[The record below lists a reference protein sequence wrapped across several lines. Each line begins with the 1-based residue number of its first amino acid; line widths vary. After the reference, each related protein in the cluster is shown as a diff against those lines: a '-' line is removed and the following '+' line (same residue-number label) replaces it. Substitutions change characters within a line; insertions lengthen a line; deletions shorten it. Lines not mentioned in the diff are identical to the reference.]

1 MNLTLYPY
9 ALTAMR
15 GEKLYFL
22 GEGAEDTR
30 GYRFSD
36 DQMSLLR
43 QLADGGFKPEEEIRA
58 VLSDAVTDELLS
70 LGRLTAEEVDT
81 TSMDS
86 RTAAFCAAHGMPGAL
101 ERLREKS
108 VMILGCGGIG
118 THMAWH
124 MVTMGVG
131 KLTLVDFDTVEE
143 SNLNR
148 QILFDRDDIGAVKA
162 IVLREKLLRIRPEAD
177 VCVVR
182 CRVDSKETLE
192 LLVADGD
199 YDLLVKAL
207 DSPAAFPVWLDAVC
221 KKYQI
226 PYVAGITLR
235 DQALIGP
242 TFLPGS
248 SEIGWSDLIPTQ
260 GGAEKLWGIAP
271 SMGPLLYRIADELAI
286 ESFKVL
292 TGHGK
297 LRYAGCICAEN
308 IFTNE
313 VQMVG
318 QRVSQKEQKAAHTTT
333 SQRSKDDA
341 VLSSSAVVAMMTFL
355 FAIFG
360 VTVYQPLL
368 LPALMV
374 GMILPYLSCSEDK
387 ARIKLVFSNTLL
399 AVLCVLVRAM
409 LQLPTG
415 GFVERMIYIAPH
427 LAVTSVLPLAAAA
440 VAAVLLRNR
449 AKREK
454 KENSRIGLEIVLY

>member
-9 ALTAMR
+9 ALTAMQ
-15 GEKLYFL
+15 GEMLYFL

-86 RTAAFCAAHGMPGAL
+86 RTAAFCAAHEMPDAP

-162 IVLREKLLRIRPEAD
+162 IALREKLLKIRPEAY
-177 VCVVR
+177 VRVVR

-192 LLVADGD
+192 RLVTDGH

-207 DSPAAFPVWLDAVC
+207 DSPSSFPTWLDAVC
-221 KKYQI
+221 KAHQI
-226 PYVAGITLR
+226 PYVAGITLQDR
-235 DQALIGP
+235 ALIGP

-260 GGAEKLWGIAP
+260 GGAEKLWGTAP
-271 SMGPLLYRIADELAI
+271 SMGLLLYRIADELAI

-297 LRYAGCICAEN
+297 LRYIGCIRAEN

-313 VQMVG
+313 VQMIG
-318 QRVSQKEQKAAHTTT
+318 QQASQKEPRKAHTTT
-333 SQRSKDDA
+333 SQRSKDA
-341 VLSSSAVVAMMTFL
+341 AMLSGSAVAAMMTL
-355 FAIFG
+355 LLAILG
-360 VTVYQPLL
+360 VTIYQPLL
-368 LPALMV
+368 LSALMIGV
-374 GMILPYLSCSEDK
+374 ILPYLTGSED
-387 ARIKLVFSNTLL
+387 RTRVKLVFSNTLL
-399 AVLCVLVRAM
+399 VVLCVLVRAM
-409 LQLPTG
+409 LQLPAG
-415 GFVERMIYIAPH
+415 GFSERLLYVVPY
-427 LAVTSVLPLAAAA
+427 LAVTSALPLVAAGVAAA
-440 VAAVLLRNR
+440 VLRGQDETQSG
-449 AKREK
+449 EK
-454 KENSRIGLEIVLY
+454 SRIG

>member
-9 ALTAMR
+9 ALTAMQ

-86 RTAAFCAAHGMPGAL
+86 RTAAFCAAYGMPDAP
-101 ERLREKS
+101 ERLHEKS
-108 VMILGCGGIG
+108 VMIMGCGGIG

-177 VCVVR
+177 VRVVR

-192 LLVADGD
+192 RLVTDGH

-221 KKYQI
+221 KKHQI
-226 PYVAGITLR
+226 PYVAGITLL

-248 SEIGWSDLIPTQ
+248 SEIGWSDVIPTQ
-260 GGAEKLWGIAP
+260 GGAEKLWGTAP
-271 SMGPLLYRIADELAI
+271 SMGLLLYRIADELAI

-297 LRYAGCICAEN
+297 LRYTGCIRAEN

-313 VQMVG
+313 VQMIG
-318 QRVSQKEQKAAHTTT
+318 QQESRREKQEALPSSHPSRKEGGLSGAAVTT
-333 SQRSKDDA
+333 
-341 VLSSSAVVAMMTFL
+341 MMTCL
-355 FAIFG
+355 LAILG
-360 VTVYQPLL
+360 VTICRPLL
-368 LPALMV
+368 LPALMI
-374 GMILPYLSCSEDK
+374 GMILPYLTSTEDK
-387 ARIKLVFSNTLL
+387 TRVKLVFSNTLL
-399 AVLCVLVRAM
+399 VVLCVLVRAM
-409 LQLPTG
+409 LQLPESGIT
-415 GFVERMIYIAPH
+415 ERLIYIVPY
-427 LAVTSVLPLAAAA
+427 LAVTSALPLAAAGVA
-440 VAAVLLRNR
+440 AAVLRS
-449 AKREK
+449 KQ
-454 KENSRIGLEIVLY
+454 

>member
-9 ALTAMR
+9 ALTAMQ

-86 RTAAFCAAHGMPGAL
+86 RTAAFCAAHGMPSAL

-226 PYVAGITLR
+226 PYVAGITMQDR
-235 DQALIGP
+235 ALIGP

-260 GGAEKLWGIAP
+260 GGAEKLWGTAP
-271 SMGPLLYRIADELAI
+271 SMGLLLYRIADELAI

-297 LRYAGCICAEN
+297 LRYTGCIRTEN

-313 VQMVG
+313 VQMIG
-318 QRVSQKEQKAAHTTT
+318 QQAS
-333 SQRSKDDA
+333 RSKKQEA
-341 VLSSSAVVAMMTFL
+341 SPPSHSSSKEGGLSGAAVTTMMTCL
-355 FAIFG
+355 LAILG
-360 VTVYQPLL
+360 VTICRPLL
-368 LPALMV
+368 LPALMI
-374 GMILPYLSCSEDK
+374 GMILPYLTSTEDK
-387 ARIKLVFSNTLL
+387 TRVKLVFSNTLL
-399 AVLCVLVRAM
+399 VVLCVLVRAI
-409 LQLPTG
+409 LQPPASGIT
-415 GFVERMIYIAPH
+415 ERLIYIAPH

-440 VAAVLLRNR
+440 VAALLHRNS

-454 KENSRIGLEIVLY
+454 QENSRIG